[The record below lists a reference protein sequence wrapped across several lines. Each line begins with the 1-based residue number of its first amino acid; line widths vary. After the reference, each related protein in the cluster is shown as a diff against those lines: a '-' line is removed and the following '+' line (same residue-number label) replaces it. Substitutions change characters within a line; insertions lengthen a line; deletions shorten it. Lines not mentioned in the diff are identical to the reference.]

1 MNGYSVAEELLP
13 LCECAFPKFRI
24 RNIWQCSDRFHFT
37 FIFSVSVINKILL
50 WLYIRSWLL
59 DKDYDFL

>member
-13 LCECAFPKFRI
+13 LCEYAFPKFRI
-24 RNIWQCSDRFHFT
+24 RNIWQYSDRFHFT

-50 WLYIRSWLL
+50 
-59 DKDYDFL
+59 